1 MPVQLLPRTSRASG
15 QRRTKASGVS
25 TVLAVVAVLLTW
37 LLSACGTTDR
47 KTHADQLERAIKAMP
62 GVADARLD
70 FTNDAQRG
78 ATLKVSVNLPDAS
91 PQQIADVAARIN
103 KVRGD
108 AFSSFDQTAEFW
120 VTQGRRVRVMRG
132 ADLDAAGIAADAEH
146 IRRFANAVD
155 ASEISISGRQ
165 LSTPAGLRVDEVKT
179 PADDVFAAVRAIF
192 GDEAELSLD
201 MVPAANV
208 KMPLWSVSFPFSAE
222 DQQRVEQQIA
232 TMPVSIWSITVGS
245 NGAIADLNVGV
256 QNPDSAYQDLV
267 SVIETTGA
275 GPEHALDLGWR
286 LDDQSAFETMQFKG
300 TVDAGGCTYQK
311 SQGELHP
318 EFYLTP
324 AAVELQQR
332 LRSQFDQCPK

>member
-1 MPVQLLPRTSRASG
+1 MR
-15 QRRTKASGVS
+15 
-25 TVLAVVAVLLTW
+25 
-37 LLSACGTTDR
+37 
-47 KTHADQLERAIKAMP
+47 
-62 GVADARLD
+62 
-70 FTNDAQRG
+70 
-78 ATLKVSVNLPDAS
+78 
-91 PQQIADVAARIN
+91 
-103 KVRGD
+103 
-108 AFSSFDQTAEFW
+108 
-120 VTQGRRVRVMRG
+120 VTRG
-132 ADLDAAGIAADAEH
+132 ADLNPAAIAADAER

-155 ASEISISGRQ
+155 ASEITISGRQ

-179 PADDVFAAVRAIF
+179 PADDVFAAVRAVF

-208 KMPLWSVSFPFSAE
+208 KMPIWSVAFPFSAE
-222 DQQRVEQQIA
+222 NQQRVEQQLA
-232 TMPVSIWSITVGS
+232 TMPVAIWSVTVGS

-275 GPEHALDLGWR
+275 GPDHALDLGWR
-286 LDDQSAFETMQFKG
+286 LEDQSTFETMQFKG

-332 LRSQFDQCPK
+332 LRSQFDECPK